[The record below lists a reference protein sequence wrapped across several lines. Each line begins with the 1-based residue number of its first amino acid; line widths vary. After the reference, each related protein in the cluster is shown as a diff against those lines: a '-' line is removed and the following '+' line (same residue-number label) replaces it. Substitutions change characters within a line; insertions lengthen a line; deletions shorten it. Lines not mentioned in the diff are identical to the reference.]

1 MDEAP
6 PPLTA
11 DGSRRNFCAWVAD
24 RSALR
29 TVAATVAKRD
39 GKRGL
44 CCTVWILSRG
54 EQRRPASYQ
63 WEKGGT
69 FIAGRNAR
77 EVRLNERAGRRGS
90 AHGAPFEFWLDWAP
104 SRFSRDCPDATEP
117 AGRQPIGRGI
127 DGQPPFVWLCRRA
140 ALATAHGLRPRCAT
154 SGAGSIG
161 AAQHRRSNMR
171 SGWTREPHTRVDART
186 TYAGGREDHTMRK
199 MERCGWTR
207 GPHDSPMIV
216 HSTRLDASTI
226 PRYDSTAS
234 QGC

>member
-11 DGSRRNFCAWVAD
+11 DGSRRNFCAWVAG

-29 TVAATVAKRD
+29 AVAETVAKRG

-90 AHGAPFEFWLDWAP
+90 AHGAL
-104 SRFSRDCPDATEP
+104 SS
-117 AGRQPIGRGI
+117 
-127 DGQPPFVWLCRRA
+127 
-140 ALATAHGLRPRCAT
+140 
-154 SGAGSIG
+154 SGSIG
-161 AAQHRRSNMR
+161 LLRAFPATAQMRPRRLADSRSVAVSTGSRLSCGFADVLRWQRRKDCASQRNIQRWKHWRSTASGSKMR

-186 TYAGGREDHTMRK
+186 TYTGGRENHI
-199 MERCGWTR
+199 CGWTR
-207 GPHDSPMIV
+207 GPH
-216 HSTRLDASTI
+216 TRVDARTT
-226 PRYDSTAS
+226 R
-234 QGC
+234 